1 MRIGSWLSRIFHR
14 RPVEAPQRTPSTP
27 APTTPPRAPV
37 DTFEPGAPMRVS
49 LGKVSGYS
57 ANERQ
62 KLEQATGL
70 LANVLNS
77 REFRDAVLSSKFAGK
92 PGFADEARS
101 PQEIYAAI
109 RAAQENFTSAADG
122 EVDLNVSLQ
131 NLSWFSRNVVGYTT
145 PGSDTITTN
154 RRFFS
159 NYEPAE
165 IAGHLGHEWLH
176 KLGFEHDHAATADR
190 PYSVPYAVGELIER
204 LAAGPLTPL

>member
-14 RPVEAPQRTPSTP
+14 RPVEARQRTPSTP

-37 DTFEPGAPMRVS
+37 DTFEPGSPMRVS

-57 ANERQ
+57 ASERQ

-77 REFRDAVLSSKFAGK
+77 REFRDAVL
-92 PGFADEARS
+92 
-101 PQEIYAAI
+101 IYAAI
-109 RAAQENFTSAADG
+109 RAAHESFTQAADG
-122 EVDLNVSLQ
+122 EVDLNVSLH
-131 NLSWFSRNVVGYTT
+131 NLSWFSRHVVGYTT

-204 LAAGPLTPL
+204 LAATPLTPLPAKRAKRGEVG